1 MPQRHLIVPALA
13 ALLLAASVG
22 TAAGQQQSTPGVA
35 QEVLARGHTDQ
46 ADVVDGPADVY
57 IGSVQLLPG
66 ASYAGWH
73 THPGPVWVVV
83 STGELAVYGPDT
95 CRTVYAAGS
104 AYLAEPATAYDLR
117 NESSAPTLLFFS
129 GVIPAGQPPTVQAAA
144 PATTSS
150 Q

>member
-1 MPQRHLIVPALA
+1 MPQRLVVPALA
-13 ALLLAASVG
+13 ALVLAASVS
-22 TAAGQQQSTPGVA
+22 TVSGQQPTPGVA
-35 QEVLARGHTDQ
+35 QEVLARGHADQ
-46 ADVVDGPADVY
+46 ADVVDGAADVY

-95 CRTVYAAGS
+95 CKTVYAAGS
-104 AYLAEPATAYDLR
+104 AYLAEPDTTYDLR
-117 NESSAPTLLFFS
+117 NESTAPTVLFFS
-129 GVIPAGQPPTVQAAA
+129 GVIPAGQPPTVPATA
-144 PATTSS
+144 PATTCS